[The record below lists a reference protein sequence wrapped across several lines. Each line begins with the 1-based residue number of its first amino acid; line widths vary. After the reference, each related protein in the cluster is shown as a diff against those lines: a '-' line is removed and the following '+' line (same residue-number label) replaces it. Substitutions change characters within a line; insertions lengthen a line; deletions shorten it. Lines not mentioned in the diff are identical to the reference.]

1 MWTKQFTAEGLA
13 YFYNSSLNQS
23 VWHPPENGVV
33 HVAPYATYPTNNN
46 CTQMIHDNT
55 VGQAT
60 DVSVSELNHIPAVKD
75 TPDQAASISGQTS
88 EDTGGVKKVNTNI
101 AKRFKLNKE
110 TPSEESSSSNS
121 LGSSY
126 LRQKSELEAMRGCK
140 SDDSGKWLV
149 R

>member
-1 MWTKQFTAEGLA
+1 MWTKQFTSEGLA

-23 VWHPPENGVV
+23 VWHPPDNGVV
-33 HVAPYATYPTNNN
+33 HVAPFATYPVNNN
-46 CTQMIHDNT
+46 CTQMIHNSI
-55 VGQAT
+55 V
-60 DVSVSELNHIPAVKD
+60 
-75 TPDQAASISGQTS
+75 DQAASAPVPQLNHMEHTQNYAASSIGQNS
-88 EDTGGVKKVNTNI
+88 DDTVGVKKVNTNI
-101 AKRFKLNKE
+101 AKRFKVNKE
-110 TPSEESSSSNS
+110 TPREDNLSSNS